1 MAGGFA
7 LEVVTVG
14 GFTLGLGVTTGT
26 GALLIGHGLSM
37 TTYHAQDLKAPN
49 ISWKNTNPFDGPVD
63 GEVLVGD
70 AEGNIIPVPTGYQ
83 LGGSKDG
90 KCIQQKD
97 KDGKATGIRKDGKGH
112 PSSPVHED
120 PRSQKPHGHVP
131 GVTNPD
137 GTPWLPIY

>member
-14 GFTLGLGVTTGT
+14 GFTLGLGVTTGS

-37 TTYHAQDLKAPN
+37 TTYHAQDIKAPN

-112 PSSPVHED
+112 PPSPVHED